1 MQRDISSSSQIWLSV
16 QHPRSDVIFGIN
28 QPNWIARFPYSFFDP
43 ELSKV
48 AYLEFFSRATG
59 AYFISFGIRDRVR
72 DEDCSPLRGGDRT
85 LNNPPCF
92 GVVALPEC
100 LVPTLINPLL
110 AGPNRP
116 VNCIF
121 IGNSDSN
128 LSRSFGSVSPTGCVA
143 ITDGTRYC
151 DVVLSGTG
159 GSSTGSCTITE
170 PTPGTVNFSATYS
183 GDPSYTS
190 TSTTSSVTV
199 SVSDPIV
206 APPMITT
213 TTIPTLPVSTASSLA
228 STGDDFL
235 LPIGVSAVLFVYGA
249 GVLFVRRRKA

>member
-1 MQRDISSSSQIWLSV
+1 MRKTSKRIS
-16 QHPRSDVIFGIN
+16 
-28 QPNWIARFPYSFFDP
+28 A
-43 ELSKV
+43 K
-48 AYLEFFSRATG
+48 AA
-59 AYFISFGIRDRVR
+59 
-72 DEDCSPLRGGDRT
+72 
-85 LNNPPCF
+85 F
-92 GVVALPEC
+92 GVGTSLSILFLQSGVAEASQSARES
-100 LVPTLINPLL
+100 TLFNRAVDPHSSVMAAPHPLL
-110 AGPNRP
+110 VDAGCP
-116 VNCIF
+116 VVV
-121 IGNSDSN
+121 GNHLVVTVTLVAAQSAQTNSPI
-128 LSRSFGSVSPTGCVA
+128 SIQATVGATGSVSPTGCVA

-183 GDPSYTS
+183 GDSSYTS
-190 TSTTSSVTV
+190 TSTSRSVTV